1 MSQIDM
7 PAEDTQELEEARRDL
22 NDVLSRESGVRFFS
36 RLIGDLGA
44 VSLMETEDDMRM
56 RNIVDQ
62 LLAQVAD
69 AHPTAAARIVCGM
82 YGIGT
87 AKPITTSPATEDSN
101 G

>member
-1 MSQIDM
+1 MSQIDK
-7 PAEDTQELEEARRDL
+7 PADDQQEQEEARRDL
-22 NDVLSRESGVRFFS
+22 NEVLSKESGVRFFS
-36 RLIGDLGA
+36 RLLGDLGA
-44 VSLMETEDDMRM
+44 GSLMETENDMRM

-62 LLAQVAD
+62 MIGQAAD

-82 YGIGT
+82 YGIGA